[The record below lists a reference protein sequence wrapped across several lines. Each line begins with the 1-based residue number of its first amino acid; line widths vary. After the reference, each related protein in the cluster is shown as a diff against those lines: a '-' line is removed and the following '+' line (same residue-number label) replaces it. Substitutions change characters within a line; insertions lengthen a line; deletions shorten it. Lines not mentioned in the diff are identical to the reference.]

1 MGSVNKAFVLGN
13 LTADAELRSTG
24 GGTPVSTFTV
34 ATNDVWTDGS
44 GQRQER
50 AEFHRIVFWGPS
62 AEAIAPY
69 MKKGREVH
77 VEGQIQTR
85 KWTDNEGNDRFTT
98 EIKAYRVQLCGPRV
112 EEQAP
117 QAKRNEWSPDEEAPF

>member
-1 MGSVNKAFVLGN
+1 MGSVNKAFILGN
-13 LTADAELRSTG
+13 LTADAEMRTSA
-24 GGTPVSTFTV
+24 GGTAVANFTV
-34 ATNDVWTDGS
+34 ATNDVWTDNS

-50 AEFHRIVFWGPS
+50 AEFHRCVFWGPS
-62 AEAIAPY
+62 AEAVGPY

-85 KWTDNEGNDRFTT
+85 KWTDNSGQDRYTT

-112 EEQAP
+112 DEAAP
-117 QAKRNEWSPDEEAPF
+117 AKAANFAPDDDAPF

>member
-1 MGSVNKAFVLGN
+1 MGSVNKAFILGN
-13 LTADAELRSTG
+13 LTADAELRSTA

-50 AEFHRIVFWGPS
+50 AEFHRCVFWGPS
-62 AEAIAPY
+62 AETIAPY
-69 MKKGREVH
+69 MLKGREVH

-85 KWTDNEGNDRFTT
+85 KWADSEGNDRFTT

-112 EEQAP
+112 DAAP
-117 QAKRNEWSPDEEAPF
+117 KPAGNDFDPDEDAPF